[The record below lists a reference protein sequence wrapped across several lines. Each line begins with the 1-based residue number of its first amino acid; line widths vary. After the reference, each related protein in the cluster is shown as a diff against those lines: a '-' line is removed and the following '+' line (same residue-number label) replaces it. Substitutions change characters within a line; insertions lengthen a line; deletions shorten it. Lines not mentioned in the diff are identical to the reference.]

1 MVGDTMNDED
11 MKREHLS
18 ALADGE
24 LQGQEFADAVGYAT
38 THEGQSAWYT
48 YHLIGDAL
56 RSAQFAHVADPALLA
71 RLREQIA
78 LEPQPNGASVAA
90 PTEVAA
96 APVSAAPRAREAA
109 NASVFRWK
117 LAAGFASLAAVV
129 AVGWSMYPT
138 LGGGAASSQG
148 AQLAVVQPAMPAQA
162 FVATT
167 NAPQESQIM
176 IRDPRLDAL
185 LAEQQLG
192 KTTALQM
199 PAGFLRNATFDAPRR

>member
-1 MVGDTMNDED
+1 MNDED

-24 LQGQEFADAVGYAT
+24 LQGQEFADAVDYAGT
-38 THEGQSAWYT
+38 QEGQSAWRM
-48 YHLIGDAL
+48 YHLIGDTL
-56 RSAQFAHVADPALLA
+56 RSAQVAHVADPALVG

-78 LEPQPNGASVAA
+78 LEPRPGAVTVAPSA
-90 PTEVAA
+90 VAV
-96 APVSAAPRAREAA
+96 APVPVESRAREAA

-129 AVGWSMYPT
+129 AVGWNVYP
-138 LGGGAASSQG
+138 GVSGSASPSQG
-148 AQLAVVQPAMPAQA
+148 AQLAAVQPAAPAPAQDV
-162 FVATT
+162 VATA
-167 NAPQESQIM
+167 NAPQEPQVM

-185 LAEQQLG
+185 LAEQQLV

-199 PAGFLRNATFDAPRR
+199 PAGFLRNATFEAPRR

>member
-1 MVGDTMNDED
+1 MNDED

-18 ALADGE
+18 ALTDGE

-38 THEGQSAWYT
+38 TQEGQSTWRT
-48 YHLIGDAL
+48 YHLIGDVL
-56 RSAQFAHVADPALLA
+56 RSAQLAHVADPALLE

-78 LEPQPNGASVAA
+78 LEPQPNGARPVA

-96 APVSAAPRAREAA
+96 APVAVAHHAREAA

-129 AVGWSMYPT
+129 AVGWSVYPT
-138 LGGGAASSQG
+138 LGGGAMSSQG
-148 AQLAVVQPAMPAQA
+148 AQLAVVQPAASAQG
-162 FVATT
+162 FVATAS
-167 NAPQESQIM
+167 APQESQVM

-199 PAGFLRNATFDAPRR
+199 PASFLRNATFDAPRR